1 MRRAEC
7 GSAESSCFR
16 VSRLADGFGSAGQ
29 CLRQLLLTRRIR
41 RNRRAG
47 TNRFKKKGSNL
58 VGVRSSPRKYDYHV
72 LIREDRNTLASAAH
86 SFENRWPRGINP
98 PAVSIADAFSNS
110 DACLA

>member
-29 CLRQLLLTRRIR
+29 CLRQLLLTRRIL
-41 RNRRAG
+41 RNRRVG

-72 LIREDRNTLASAAH
+72 LFWEYCNTLAA
-86 SFENRWPRGINP
+86 
-98 PAVSIADAFSNS
+98 PATASKIGG
-110 DACLA
+110 LAVLIHQLYP